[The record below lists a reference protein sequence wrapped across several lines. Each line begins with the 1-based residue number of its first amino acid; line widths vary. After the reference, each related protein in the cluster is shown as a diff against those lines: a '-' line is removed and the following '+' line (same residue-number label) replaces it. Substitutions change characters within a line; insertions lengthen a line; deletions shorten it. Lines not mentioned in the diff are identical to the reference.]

1 MTRHWPTLLGS
12 LVRVDDIRRA
22 ISEAY
27 RVRDETVGLLS
38 PSLELP
44 LEFDC
49 QNQFNLQHVV
59 GCGALFPNQSCT
71 LYFLPTT
78 SRAIIWSYGQFGDL
92 TPTRSWEC
100 CHRWLRNRSDCDPRQ
115 CFPGAM

>member
-59 GCGALFPNQSCT
+59 GCGALFSEPVVYIVFSTNHQPCNY
-71 LYFLPTT
+71 LVL
-78 SRAIIWSYGQFGDL
+78 
-92 TPTRSWEC
+92 RSIRGPDTDSKLGMLSPMAAE
-100 CHRWLRNRSDCDPRQ
+100 PQ
-115 CFPGAM
+115 